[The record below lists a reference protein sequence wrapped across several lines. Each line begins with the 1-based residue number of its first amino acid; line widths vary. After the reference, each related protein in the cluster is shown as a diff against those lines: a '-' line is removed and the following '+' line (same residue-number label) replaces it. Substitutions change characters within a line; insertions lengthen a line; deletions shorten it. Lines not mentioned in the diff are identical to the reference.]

1 MQFNPLSFFHLPGLI
16 IQNIE
21 KHDVGDLIRKD
32 VNSLTPSEIE
42 NLREALAAVQADKS
56 DLGFQKISSYHGMPL
71 SCQYPNG
78 SAFACCQHG
87 MVTFPHWHR
96 LYMKQMEDAL
106 KAKGAKIGIPYWDW
120 TTAFNNLPILV
131 TEPKNNPFHHGYIE
145 VADTKTTRD
154 PRPQLFDDPEQGDES
169 FFYRQIAFA
178 LEQKDFCDFEIQFEM
193 GHNAIHSWVGG
204 KSPYGMSTLH
214 YTSYDPLFYL
224 HHSNTDRIW
233 AIWQALQKYRGLPYN
248 SANCE
253 INKLKK
259 PMMPFSSESNPNEA
273 TKAHSTGTKSFDYH
287 QLNYEYDNLKF
298 HGMTIPQLEVKL
310 EKTQEKD
317 RVFAGFLLRA
327 IGQSA
332 DVNFDVCRKDGECKF
347 GGTFCV
353 LGGEH
358 EMPWAFDRLFLYD
371 ISRSLLQ
378 LRLDAHDDF
387 DVKVTIM
394 SIEGKT
400 LPPSLLPPPTILFKP
415 GKGKISIS

>member
-1 MQFNPLSFFHLPGLI
+1 
-16 IQNIE
+16 
-21 KHDVGDLIRKD
+21 
-32 VNSLTPSEIE
+32 
-42 NLREALAAVQADKS
+42 
-56 DLGFQKISSYHGMPL
+56 MPL

-106 KAKGAKIGIPYWDW
+106 RMRGARIGIPYWDW
-120 TTAFNNLPILV
+120 TTTISSLPKLV
-131 TEPKNNPFHHGYIE
+131 TDTKNNPFHHGYIE
-145 VADTKTTRD
+145 VAGKQTTRD

-178 LEQKDFCDFEIQFEM
+178 LEQKDFCDFEIQLEM

-259 PMMPFSSESNPNEA
+259 PMMPFSSEDNPNEV
-273 TKAHSTGTKSFDYH
+273 TRKYSTGYKSFDYH
-287 QLNYEYDNLKF
+287 ELDYDYDNLNF
-298 HGMTIPQLEVKL
+298 HGMTIPQLEIHL
-310 EKTQEKD
+310 EKIQGQD

-332 DVNFDVCRKDGECKF
+332 DVNFDICRKGGECRF

-358 EMPWAFDRLFLYD
+358 EMSWAFDRLFLYD